1 MEKVVKMD
9 RDMTKVQNENLK
21 MRVLAVRKVVFLKL
35 RARPYLCYPI
45 LNFL

>member
-21 MRVLAVRKVVFLKL
+21 MRVLAVRKVVFL
-35 RARPYLCYPI
+35 
-45 LNFL
+45 